1 MILIMSAPINAIF
14 GELPATT
21 RQFAKGAFLFHQ
33 AEPVAVI
40 HRVTTGTV
48 QLRRQQAAGS
58 VLVLQRAAG
67 GDVLAE
73 ASLFASHYHCDAMAV
88 VPTETLAV
96 SVAALRRQLAVDP
109 ALAEAWAAHLALEV
123 QAARLRA
130 EILALRSVADRLDA
144 WLVWHDGRLP
154 PRGEWK
160 LVADEI
166 GVSPEALY
174 RELARR
180 RRDG

>member
-1 MILIMSAPINAIF
+1 MIAIMSAPIDAVF
-14 GELPATT
+14 RQLPATA
-21 RQFAKGAFLFHQ
+21 RKFAKGAFLFHQ
-33 AEPVAVI
+33 TEPIVVI
-40 HRVTTGTV
+40 HRVTKGAA

-58 VLVLQRAAG
+58 VLVLQRATG

-73 ASLFASHYHCDAMAV
+73 ASLFATHYHCDAMAL

-96 SVAALRRQLAVDP
+96 GVAALRRQLAVEP

-130 EILALRSVADRLDA
+130 EILALRTVADRLDA
-144 WLVWHDGRLP
+144 WLAWHDGKLP

-166 GVSPEALY
+166 AVSPEALY
-174 RELARR
+174 RELTRR

>member
-1 MILIMSAPINAIF
+1 MDAIF
-14 GELPATT
+14 GKLPTAA

-40 HRVTTGTV
+40 HRIANGAV
-48 QLRRQQAAGS
+48 QLCRQQAAGQ
-58 VLVLQRAAG
+58 VLVLQRATG

-73 ASLFASHYHCDAMAV
+73 ASLFATHYHCDAMAV

-96 SVAALRRQLAVDP
+96 SVAALRRQLAVDTG
-109 ALAEAWAAHLALEV
+109 LAEAWAAHLALEV

-130 EILALRSVADRLDA
+130 EILALRTVAERLEA
-144 WLVWHDGRLP
+144 WRAWHDGKLP

-160 LVADEI
+160 RVADEI

-174 RELARR
+174 RELARQ